1 MADFKTHVT
10 FSSCIGA
17 GYAVVGA
24 ACGFDLAT
32 SLVAGGLCG
41 VAGMLPDVD
50 SDSGVPR
57 RESLG
62 FAAAIVPMLLID
74 RFKQFDL
81 SHDQMVLLAAGLY
94 FGIRFTLA
102 NLIGR
107 WSVHRGMWHSIPAI
121 LIFTGIAFL
130 ISGPSDA
137 EVFVRYFKAA
147 AVGLGSFSHLLLD
160 EIYSVDTRGVVP
172 KFKKSFGSAI
182 KFFGKKPMA
191 NFSVYGK
198 LAIVIVAILMEPA
211 VIERLELRNPE
222 LADRV
227 KNAKDRLAHLP
238 RPLQADEEGNEPEA
252 ETAPPSPTPL
262 SVGNNQNQSQQAT
275 QSAPP
280 NWQSQPS
287 QPFVPA
293 RSYQQPNQQPFQQQY
308 GQQQN
313 RQQQY
318 NQRPSNQQ
326 PSNQQWGQQGPS
338 QPYNNQGY
346 SNQPQ
351 NSGGGFLPNRTGQT
365 AQPQYQQQPAGQY
378 QQPLNQQQYGQPRY

>member
-10 FSSCIGA
+10 FSSGIGA
-17 GYAVVGA
+17 GYAVIGS
-24 ACGFDLAT
+24 ACGFDLSS

-57 RESLG
+57 REALG

-74 RFKQFDL
+74 RFRQFNL
-81 SHDQMVLLAAGLY
+81 THDQMILLAAGLY

-137 EVFVRYFKAA
+137 DVFVRYFKAA

-182 KFFGKKPMA
+182 KFFGNKPMA

-211 VIERLELRNPE
+211 VMDRLELRNPE
-222 LADRV
+222 FADRV
-227 KNAKDRLAHLP
+227 RNAKDRLANLP
-238 RPLQADEEGNEPEA
+238 RPLQSGQDDELVTA
-252 ETAPPSPTPL
+252 ETPPPSL
-262 SVGNNQNQSQQAT
+262 AESEENQSAT
-275 QSAPP
+275 TKSSAAPP
-280 NWQSQPS
+280 NWQSQPTQPFAPVRSFQPSS
-287 QPFVPA
+287 QPPA
-293 RSYQQPNQQPFQQQY
+293 NQQQF
-308 GQQQN
+308 N
-313 RQQQY
+313 RQQF
-318 NQRPSNQQ
+318 
-326 PSNQQWGQQGPS
+326 NQQWRQPPS
-338 QPYNNQGY
+338 NQPYNNQGY
-346 SNQPQ
+346 PSQSQ
-351 NSGGGFLPNRTGQT
+351 NSGGGFLPNRTGQRSQVPPQ
-365 AQPQYQQQPAGQY
+365 QPYPAGQY
-378 QQPLNQQQYGQPRY
+378 QQPIGQQPSGQQYNQQRY